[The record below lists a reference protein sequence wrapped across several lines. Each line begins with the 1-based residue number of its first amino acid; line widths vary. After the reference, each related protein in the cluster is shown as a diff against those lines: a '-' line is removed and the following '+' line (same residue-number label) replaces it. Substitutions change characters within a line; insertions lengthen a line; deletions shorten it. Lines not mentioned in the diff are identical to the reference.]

1 MASGYNSVTP
11 NHNAKYYTGVYTK
24 ATNDYKNSLASD
36 LKNKFEKQILAA
48 ANNRKTSVEIKNL
61 TKSEIEFFEENFEKD
76 NAKARFVIKKKPVGY
91 VSGQEN
97 NPQYSI
103 TIS

>member
-11 NHNAKYYTGVYTK
+11 SHNAKYYTGVYTK
-24 ATNDYKNSLASD
+24 ANNDYKNSLASD
-36 LKNKFEKQILAA
+36 LINKFEKQILAA
-48 ANNRKTSVEIKNL
+48 ANNRKTSIEIKNL

-76 NAKARFVIKKKPVGY
+76 NAKARFVIKKRPLAY